1 MTVTLVGTFD
11 WTLVAISYVV
21 SGLRAFIGL
30 FLAGMMTDL
39 RTGMNRSLLVGSAIA
54 FGGGAIW
61 SMHFIGMLAYQV
73 PLIVSYDA
81 TLTAASMLAAIV
93 MTGVAVSMVDSQPK
107 LKLGRLNAAG
117 TLMGLGVACMH
128 YLGMLAMHMEAEMH
142 HNPLMVAVSVV
153 IAIIVSMVGLWIAFT
168 VRRAWQRFASA
179 FVIGAAVC
187 GIHYSAMFGVSF
199 TAPVKQVLKQIPNI
213 WVSGFDLIAYTSATV
228 VLILFISV
236 ILGGTAVVSRE
247 SQNIT
252 APERRSL

>member
-1 MTVTLVGTFD
+1 MTINLIGTFD

-21 SGLRAFIGL
+21 SVFGAFIGL
-30 FLAGMMTDL
+30 CLAGMMTDL

-73 PLIVSYDA
+73 PLIISYDA
-81 TLTAASMLAAIV
+81 TLTAGSMLAAIV
-93 MTGVAVSMVDSQPK
+93 MTGVAVSMVGSRPK
-107 LKLGRLNAAG
+107 LKLGRLIAAG

-142 HNPLMVAVSVV
+142 HNPLMVAASVV

-179 FVIGAAVC
+179 FIIGAAVC
-187 GIHYSAMFGVSF
+187 GMHYSAMLGVSF
-199 TAPVKQVLKQIPNI
+199 TAPVKQILKQIPNV
-213 WVSGFDLIAYTSATV
+213 WVANFDLIAYTSGTV
-228 VLILFISV
+228 AMILFISV

-247 SQNIT
+247 SQTI
-252 APERRSL
+252 AVHE

>member
-11 WTLVAISYVV
+11 WTLVAISYAV
-21 SGLRAFIGL
+21 SVLGAFIGL

-61 SMHFIGMLAYQV
+61 SMHFIGMLSSAFNSLLRRDAYGC
-73 PLIVSYDA
+73 LHASSDRYDRGR
-81 TLTAASMLAAIV
+81 S
-93 MTGVAVSMVDSQPK
+93 SMVGSQPK

-187 GIHYSAMFGVSF
+187 GVHYSAMFGVSF

-213 WVSGFDLIAYTSATV
+213 WVSGFDLIAYTSGTV

-247 SQNIT
+247 SQTIT
-252 APERRSL
+252 APERT